1 MTTRRR
7 FIQGLTAFAPIF
19 PLGQAF
25 AASPDP
31 SRLALVIGNSTY
43 RDAPL
48 VNPVNDAR
56 AVAGLLGQAGFTV
69 SSQLNVQRVAMMA
82 AIEKFAVDVRKSET
96 KLVMFYYAGH
106 GAQLDWRNYL
116 LPVDAVADSSSQL
129 RQSCID
135 LNELIGQLGKSKDKT
150 FVIMLD
156 ACRNNPF
163 GSSYQPE
170 QKGLSQFDAPVG
182 SLLAYATSPGNVASD
197 GAGQNGL
204 YTENL
209 VRELSVRGTRIEDAL
224 KRVRLNVRL
233 ASRGAQIPWETTS
246 LEDDVF
252 IFNDGKKK
260 LSEEEQEQLLE
271 ADLNEW
277 ARIKTSGNVEDWVGY
292 LRNFPNGRFAEI
304 AQTRLTRLLTPVAKP
319 EPVSVAVAAPAEPA
333 PAPQAVATAVT
344 TPDGKQALD
353 VACAAP
359 AGEIKRNLAVRNNCV
374 VTAQAPTPAPMAV
387 GAATPVAA
395 AVAEVVAAATSA
407 LAVVTETVT
416 AAASVSAPVPVSA
429 PVAAATPAMAP
440 TPEPVMAAAP
450 APVAAPAAVSDPA
463 PAPAAA
469 AAPVNAPLPEPV
481 TAAAPAPAPVAA
493 EPFAQSAAATPAIDL
508 APNRPVSQF
517 LKVSAN
523 PFSAGRYPLGRKFSI
538 GDAATYRNSDLITD
552 VERDSFSLRVTGV
565 DLDNDRIE
573 LNNGKFI
580 IDSMGNYLRTPVGG
594 ESDVPQQFNPAEL
607 QIGKTWSA
615 GWKQDNVRWGKD
627 VVSLDLRIAAFE
639 KVRVPAGEFMA
650 FRIDILGWHLR
661 NPGTFKREERFW
673 LVPGINF
680 AIKGERTM
688 RHPRGALIRT
698 DRLELVSLRQ
708 QAIDVSL
715 QPATR
720 VAG

>member
-7 FIQGLTAFAPIF
+7 FIQGMAALAPVM
-19 PLGQAF
+19 PLGSVF

-56 AVAGLLGQAGFTV
+56 AVAALLGQAGFTV
-69 SSQLNVQRVAMMA
+69 SSQLNAQKVDMMS

-116 LPVDAVADSSSQL
+116 LPVDAAADSAALL

-209 VRELSVRGTRIEDAL
+209 VRELSVRGVRIEDAL
-224 KRVRLNVRL
+224 KRVRLNVRM

-252 IFNDGKKK
+252 IFSDGKKK
-260 LSEEEQEQLLE
+260 LTEEEQEQLLE

-277 ARIKTSGNVEDWVGY
+277 TRIKTSRNIDDWVNY

-304 AQTRLTRLLTPVAKP
+304 AQTRLTRLLTPIAKP
-319 EPVSVAVAAPAEPA
+319 EPVSVAVAAPASETQPAPETVAAAAPAQPASLAGQPSIDVRCATPSGELKRNLVVRDNCAVSAPTPETFAVVAPTPVAEPLAPVIAQVSA
-333 PAPQAVATAVT
+333 PAP
-344 TPDGKQALD
+344 
-353 VACAAP
+353 
-359 AGEIKRNLAVRNNCV
+359 I
-374 VTAQAPTPAPMAV
+374 
-387 GAATPVAA
+387 AA
-395 AVAEVVAAATSA
+395 AVAAIAA
-407 LAVVTETVT
+407 VTETV
-416 AAASVSAPVPVSA
+416 AAVVPMPLATPAPVSA
-429 PVAAATPAMAP
+429 PAPA
-440 TPEPVMAAAP
+440 EPVAQSVP
-450 APVAAPAAVSDPA
+450 APPAIELAPS
-463 PAPAAA
+463 
-469 AAPVNAPLPEPV
+469 L
-481 TAAAPAPAPVAA
+481 PVA
-493 EPFAQSAAATPAIDL
+493 PMLQ
-508 APNRPVSQF
+508 VSG
-517 LKVSAN
+517 N
-523 PFSAGRYPLGRKFSI
+523 PFSAGRYPLGRKYSL
-538 GDAATYRNSDLITD
+538 GDTATYRKIDQFTD
-552 VERDSFSLRVTGV
+552 VEETTRLKVTGV
-565 DLDNDRIE
+565 DLDLDRIE
-573 LNNGKFI
+573 LNDGKFI
-580 IDSMGNYLRTPVGG
+580 IDSMGNYLRTAGGG

-607 QIGKTWSA
+607 QIGKAWTA
-615 GWKQDNVRWGKD
+615 GWKQSSPRQGVE
-627 VVSLDLRIAAFE
+627 VISLDLHIAAFE
-639 KVRVPAGEFMA
+639 KVRVPAGDFMA
-650 FRIDILGWHLR
+650 FRIDIRGWHR
-661 NPGTFKREERFW
+661 RDRGYFKREQRIW

-680 AIKGERTM
+680 AIKDERLM
-688 RHPRGALIRT
+688 RNPQNRLGRT

-708 QAIDVSL
+708 QTIDGS
-715 QPATR
+715 
-720 VAG
+720 